1 MIDDEQRG
9 QNAKALLDDPLLQKA
24 LDASRLAIVDEW
36 ADTREEKGR
45 EYLWMLHRA
54 SVKFEEILFGWIQ
67 AGEIAKAN
75 LKPEKTFR
83 EKLKIM

>member
-1 MIDDEQRG
+1 MSDEQRG
-9 QNAKALLDDPLLQKA
+9 QNAQSLLDTPLLQKA
-24 LDASRLAIVDEW
+24 LNASRQAIIEEW
-36 ADTREEKGR
+36 AITKEKEGR

-54 SVKFEEILFGWIQ
+54 SVKFEEILLGWIQ

-75 LKPEKTFR
+75 FKPEKTFR

>member
-9 QNAKALLDDPLLQKA
+9 QNAQSLLDTPLLQKA
-24 LDASRLAIVDEW
+24 LDASRVAIIDEW
-36 ADTREEKGR
+36 AITKEKEGQ

-54 SVKFEEILFGWIQ
+54 SVKFEEILLGWVQ
-67 AGEIAKAN
+67 NGEIAKAN